1 MLNTIIAEQW
11 WRFSPKD
18 RVISLLVFSSVGVIW
33 WVWRG
38 KFQSNSALFNCQK
51 FHDMNKMFSL
61 SLYSSISSMLNSL
74 AAVTWED
81 FLKLRFS
88 SLSERNA
95 TKVTRT
101 LGKVLHLEMWQFRP
115 YMSCAQYITTTA
127 VSQIFVCINFR
138 GFSENDSFIDC
149 TQILS

>member
-1 MLNTIIAEQW
+1 MMTFFTKGLRHIVVGFFV
-11 WRFSPKD
+11 RG
-18 RVISLLVFSSVGVIW
+18 RYLVSVT
-33 WVWRG
+33 G

-51 FHDMNKMFSL
+51 FHDINKMFSL

-101 LGKVLHLEMWQFRP
+101 LGTVLHLEIWQFRRFKLIRHVLCSI
-115 YMSCAQYITTTA
+115 YYNYFNCTNIRVY
-127 VSQIFVCINFR
+127 R
-138 GFSENDSFIDC
+138 FSRI
-149 TQILS
+149 

>member
-1 MLNTIIAEQW
+1 MLNTIIAKQW

-18 RVISLLVFSSVGVIW
+18 CVISLLVFSSVGVIW

-38 KFQSNSALFNCQK
+38 KFQSNSAVFNCQK

-101 LGKVLHLEMWQFRP
+101 LGTVLHLEIWQFRRFKLIRHVLCSI
-115 YMSCAQYITTTA
+115 YYNYYNCTNIR
-127 VSQIFVCINFR
+127 VCR
-138 GFSENDSFIDC
+138 FSRI
-149 TQILS
+149 